1 VLLYG
6 LALPEHYTEPPFNGI
21 VSLMSSAK
29 HGRPIGY
36 GHERLIQVAN
46 TAFDH
51 YKSFLLPFGW
61 ALQAYEHN
69 TVLDAQD
76 TKGTW
81 QKRRKT
87 IRERM
92 KAKDPA
98 YERNA
103 DYDTLI
109 SFLLPEMKAKLLRAE
124 NDASQ
129 M

>member
-1 VLLYG
+1 MTAADWTRAVR
-6 LALPEHYTEPPFNGI
+6 A
-21 VSLMSSAK
+21 
-29 HGRPIGY
+29 
-36 GHERLIQVAN
+36 RLKV
-46 TAFDH
+46 
-51 YKSFLLPFGW
+51 W
-61 ALQAYEHN
+61 ALQAYGHN

-81 QKRRKT
+81 RKRRKT

-92 KAKDPA
+92 KANDPA

-103 DYDTLI
+103 DYDSLI

-129 M
+129 A